1 MSEKTAVMK
10 QYLRN
15 IYQLGIKELKGLYA
29 DKVLLLLILY
39 SFSLGVYISAKAA
52 PESITN
58 AAIAIVNEDHSQLS
72 YRISDAFPPPMF
84 LKPQEITLPQVDP
97 GMDEGKYT
105 FVLVIPAEFQQDY
118 FSGLDPALQLNVD
131 ATRMSQAFTGAGYIQ
146 QIIMRETAA
155 FAAHDAKLP
164 PAAQLILRNRFN
176 PNLTRA
182 WFSSVIQLINNVTLL
197 AVILSGAALIRER
210 ENGTLEHLLALP
222 LSPTEIML
230 SKLWSMAAVVLTAA
244 TCSLLLLIQGVL
256 KMPIEGS
263 HLLFISGMAIYLFAV
278 TSLGITLSC
287 LTRNLPQLGIL
298 LILVLMPMDMLS
310 GGLTPQESMPEAV
323 RTIMQISPT
332 THFVAFSQA
341 ILYRGAGFQ
350 AVWKQLLALTIIGAA
365 LFSFSLLRFRK
376 SVTS

>member
-1 MSEKTAVMK
+1 MK
-10 QYLRN
+10 QGIRN
-15 IYQLGIKELKGLYA
+15 IYNLGVKELKGLFN
-29 DKVLLLLILY
+29 DKVLLILIVY

-72 YRISDAFPPPMF
+72 YRLSDAFLPPMF
-84 LKPQEITLPQVDP
+84 LKPREISLAQVDP
-97 GMDEGKYT
+97 GMDEGDYT
-105 FVLVIPAEFQQDY
+105 FVLVIPAEFQKDF
-118 FSGLDPALQLNVD
+118 FSGFDPALQLNVD

-155 FAAHDAKLP
+155 FTSRDARIP
-164 PAAQLILRNRFN
+164 SQAQLVLRNRFN

-182 WFSSVIQLINNVTLL
+182 WFSSVIQLINNITLL

-222 LSPTEIML
+222 LSPSEIML
-230 SKLWSMAAVVLTAA
+230 SKLWSMAVVVLTAA

-256 KMPIEGS
+256 DMPIEGS
-263 HLLFISGMAIYLFAV
+263 HILFVSGMAVYLFAV
-278 TSLGITLSC
+278 TSLGITLAC
-287 LTRNLPQLGIL
+287 LTKNLPQLGIL

-310 GGLTPQESMPEAV
+310 GGLTPQESMPEVV

-341 ILYRGAGFQ
+341 ILYRGAGISV
-350 AVWKQLLALTIIGAA
+350 VWKQMLALFIIGGI